1 MKKEE
6 PELYEDI
13 LKHVESCEIFTSQQ
27 IENYRKSVKQPNMSE
42 SKVMEEMLADAFADM
57 KTGRRI
63 IEKISEENRSL
74 SDRLAE
80 FAKKLLDG
88 AKKFFK
94 AKEVQEKYPEVIL
107 TNKQFKNFVSRVEE
121 NIYGLQ
127 NAKKILVGYKILQ
140 SPYKYSP
147 KKQKKFDV
155 ATAAELTKKYSA
167 ESVKNLIQELSPLG
181 RKNKNYGREILQ
193 EVRSCGR

>member
-1 MKKEE
+1 MR
-6 PELYEDI
+6 
-13 LKHVESCEIFTSQQ
+13 HVESHEIFTSQQ

-74 SDRLAE
+74 ADRLAE

-94 AKEVQEKYPEVIL
+94 SKEVQEKYPEVIL
-107 TNKQFKNFVSRVEE
+107 TNKQFKDFVTRIDE
-121 NIYGLQ
+121 NICSLQ
-127 NAKKILVGYKILQ
+127 SDKGKLAENSVGYKILQ

-155 ATAAELTKKYSA
+155 ETAAELTKKYSS
-167 ESVKNLIQELSPLG
+167 ESVEKLIQDFSPAG

-193 EVRSCGR
+193 EVRNCGR